1 MFGDLELD
9 ILQKMPRSALVNH
22 WIRRHRIHKLEC
34 LGDLP
39 LVFVWVWCPH
49 IGLLRCGA
57 RRGKAQSF
65 LNVLSDGH
73 GAKDV
78 EKDERTVGH
87 IRAHEVPVRQTLK
100 KRERYSLTW
109 MRNTINC
116 NHLLQNIE
124 FDFKKAFTKGLS

>member
-9 ILQKMPRSALVNH
+9 FLQNCHMCSALLSR
-22 WIRRHRIHKLEC
+22 WIRDNRIHKLEC

-78 EKDERTVGH
+78 EKDERTIGH

-100 KRERYSLTW
+100 KESGIL
-109 MRNTINC
+109 
-116 NHLLQNIE
+116 
-124 FDFKKAFTKGLS
+124 

>member
-9 ILQKMPRSALVNH
+9 FLQNCHMCSALLSR
-22 WIRRHRIHKLEC
+22 WIRDNRIHKLEC

-49 IGLLRCGA
+49 VGLLRCGA

-78 EKDERTVGH
+78 EKDERTIGH

-109 MRNTINC
+109 MRNI
-116 NHLLQNIE
+116 I
-124 FDFKKAFTKGLS
+124 KACERWGMTPNLEKFS